1 MKIVT
6 DILIAMFIVFI
17 MLPFVLLCSLII
29 IYEMVEIF
37 GVLKGNFQELLNE
50 REKR

>member
-17 MLPFVLLCSLII
+17 MLPFVLLCSALMIH
-29 IYEMVEIF
+29 MMLAVFHDLKVE
-37 GVLKGNFQELLNE
+37 FQELLNE